1 MPGREPSVKL
11 ISHTMLPV
19 ETLEA
24 VWRASRETGPI
35 PPTEEL
41 AGDVDLFQKIMSSKI
56 PVAQMIDVIFLLEDV
71 SISFREQ
78 TVRHKIGTKVGDK
91 IGVDTVPDLTDSTW
105 WSQSMR
111 VLDMGRFASEDA
123 YFVPDSVSSR
133 PKALERYVDAM
144 RYVQAAYNDLVIEGV
159 PREDARNVI
168 PLGAGHRI
176 VWKLN
181 LGTLM
186 HVIGHRG
193 CWILQLGFWG
203 PIIKGMVEALATEI
217 HPVFRDLISPPCM
230 KGDKFTKCAFELDN
244 EKRLFGEDP
253 LPPCSLWIGSDEK
266 QVEDLLAN
274 VDDGKDDGGVW
285 LDSGCAAPS
294 FERFIA
300 PSVAESEQFKGMQ
313 FEYGALWGRDPWTG
327 IRQPEEVC
335 EVVEDVVLEDDEPLS
350 KHL

>member
-11 ISHTMLPV
+11 ISHTNLPV

-35 PPTEEL
+35 PPIEEL
-41 AGDVDLFQKIMSSKI
+41 TGDVDLFQKILASKI
-56 PVAQMIDVIFLLEDV
+56 PVSQMIDFVFLLEDV

-78 TVRHKIGTKVGDK
+78 MVRHKIGTKVGDK
-91 IGVDTVPDLTDSTW
+91 VGVDTVPDLTDSTW

-111 VLDMGRFASEDA
+111 VLDMGDFAANDA
-123 YFVPDSVSSR
+123 YFVPDSVASR
-133 PKALERYVDAM
+133 PEALAHYVDAM
-144 RYVQAAYNDLVIEGV
+144 CGTAEAYKTLVEMGV

-186 HVIGHRG
+186 HVVGHRG

-203 PIIKGMVEALATEI
+203 PIIKGMIEALATRI
-217 HPVFRDLISPPCM
+217 HPSFRDLISPPCM
-230 KGDKFTKCAFELDN
+230 KGDKFTGCAFALDN

-253 LPPCSLWIGSDEK
+253 LPPCSLWIGSDEHH
-266 QVEDLLAN
+266 VADLLAN
-274 VDDGKDDGGVW
+274 GDTTKDSWGDVGCDSSGG
-285 LDSGCAAPS
+285 G
-294 FERFIA
+294 ERFMA
-300 PSVAESEQFKGMQ
+300 PNSGEQAVFHQMQ
-313 FEYGALWGRDPWTG
+313 TEYGDLWGRCPCTG
-327 IRQPEEVC
+327 IRAPQAVAP
-335 EVVEDVVLEDDEPLS
+335 DENYTQT
-350 KHL
+350 HGR